1 MKGER
6 VKGVE
11 GVLEH
16 LSCGWGELRGGE
28 RDMVNE
34 KWKGHQV
41 RGPCRV
47 KARWN
52 WVLKGVR

>member
-16 LSCGWGELRGGE
+16 LSCGWGGNSGEERGIWSMKSG
-28 RDMVNE
+28 
-34 KWKGHQV
+34 
-41 RGPCRV
+41 RV
-47 KARWN
+47 TRSEAL
-52 WVLKGVR
+52 VG